1 MGHNKPSK
9 LMRDGLIIPC
19 PEQIYEDVITVK
31 VNCPSQIYW
40 SGKWFTSNQ
49 PHHLYQTILP
59 QETHRNWSINTIP
72 CLNYCSV

>member
-31 VNCPSQIYW
+31 
-40 SGKWFTSNQ
+40 GKAARCQKMHKFQ
-49 PHHLYQTILP
+49 
-59 QETHRNWSINTIP
+59 
-72 CLNYCSV
+72 